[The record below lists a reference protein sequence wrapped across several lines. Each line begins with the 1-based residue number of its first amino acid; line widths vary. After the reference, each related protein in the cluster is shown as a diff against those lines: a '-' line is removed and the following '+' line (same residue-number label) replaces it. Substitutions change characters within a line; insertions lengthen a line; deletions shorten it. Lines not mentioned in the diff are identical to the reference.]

1 MDVEALRVPKKLQ
14 PGELSRMAG
23 ILFRLHALAV
33 QQVLQRLLTD
43 DNKGVRLPALEG
55 LSQTGSGIDIAQLR
69 GPLKNPDLKIKN
81 KAIKAL
87 VKLNHPPTAYYLIEP
102 PQDESDSVRR
112 DEGAQ
117 RDRRR
122 KRF

>member
-14 PGELSRMAG
+14 SGELSRMAG
-23 ILFRLHALAV
+23 ILSRLRALAV

-81 KAIKAL
+81 KAIKAP
-87 VKLNHPPTAYYLIEP
+87 VKLNHPPMAYYLIEP